1 MTHATPFPPF
11 RRWLAARSD
20 GFLADVLRN
29 RPDALSPPPRSSD
42 ALAGRLQ
49 VRSSVHRALADLDAL
64 ELGVLEAA
72 IDLGGDA
79 EPVRAADVV
88 DELRSSLAAA
98 GVPAKDR
105 PTIAHAREALD
116 GLRSRALIHGDGPGG
131 AGAFS
136 GRSTRKSADDWEDH
150 LMVADE
156 AVAALPPGWRLIP
169 RPGEPSVA
177 ELRSA
182 LDAADERQKKLLGTL
197 AEAGGL
203 GTTRDASEDADPSL
217 PVPRLIAAGLLTR
230 VDAGHVRLPRVVA
243 RLLRGQGPALRAL
256 TPSARVRGE
265 AFVDPDAPRRADEA
279 GAGQG
284 LEITRRMSRLLDHL
298 GVAPVALNRDAT
310 VGVRAAANLAKELG
324 DPVAEIHR
332 LVSLGVAAG
341 LIGRGEIM
349 AVEAREGAQFLAPTR
364 AAAEWLAEPLA
375 AQWARLLHGWWA
387 SPFGP
392 WRVGG
397 VDDSG
402 QPVRLLSDASRSDLL
417 PRRRVL
423 ATAPYVQATAGVS
436 LDREEWHEDQHF
448 LFPVAAAAAPDEEQ
462 RVLAEEARWIGA
474 VAVGAATTWLRL
486 LHRGAGAAIAAA
498 VAAITPPEVEQVIV
512 QSDMTVLVPGP
523 LPRQLQAELELMAEL
538 ESPGLA
544 SMYRISEDSLRRAL
558 DAGRSAADLDAWF
571 RRHTLGEIPQ
581 ALSYLVAEVARR
593 HGGLRG
599 GAVASYLRTG
609 DPLLLDTVFA
619 TPTATAAGLRRLA
632 PTVAVSARRLA
643 EVLAELRAGGHHAVA
658 EDESGAA
665 LDLRPDPLTVPA
677 ERMRAQV
684 QTTVA
689 DSQVEA
695 ALRALRREENT
706 AGAPAELRVVPG
718 SESLSTLQAAAR
730 GGKTVT
736 LGIVDKHGRAVEATV
751 KPVTVTGGRVDAVDE
766 RHGTV
771 QRFLLHRITHVI
783 VE

>member
-1 MTHATPFPPF
+1 MTDATPATPDPTAQPEQPEY
-11 RRWLAARSD
+11 RTWLEGLDDDSLRELLRARPN
-20 GFLADVLRN
+20 VLQ
-29 RPDALSPPPRSSD
+29 PLPSSLTP
-42 ALAGRLQ
+42 LAGRLQ
-49 VRSSVHRALADLDAL
+49 LRASVARAVRQLTALQ
-64 ELGVLEAA
+64 
-72 IDLGGDA
+72 
-79 EPVRAADVV
+79 
-88 DELRSSLAAA
+88 LAAA
-98 GVPAKDR
+98 EAAADLGAEFRAVPR
-105 PTIAHAREALD
+105 REIADSLQSRSPAPLTADSAAGAVADLVRVGLCYGGPEVRLLRETMSVLPAGWQLLD
-116 GLRSRALIHGDGPGG
+116 GDPDSP
-131 AGAFS
+131 
-136 GRSTRKSADDWEDH
+136 ADPTVK
-150 LMVADE
+150 L
-156 AVAALPPGWRLIP
+156 
-169 RPGEPSVA
+169 A
-177 ELRSA
+177 ELSRPERSV
-182 LDAADERQKKLLGTL
+182 LETL
-197 AEAGGL
+197 AAGGGL
-203 GTTRDASEDADPSL
+203 GHTRDAAPGADPTR

-486 LHRGAGAAIAAA
+486 LHRGAGAEIAAA
-498 VAAITPPEVEQVIV
+498 VAAITTPEVEQVIV

-581 ALSYLVAEVARR
+581 ALSYLVAEVAQR

-643 EVLAELRAGGHHAVA
+643 EVLAELRDGGHHAIA

-677 ERMRAQV
+677 ERMRTQV

-695 ALRALRREENT
+695 ALRSLRREENT
-706 AGAPAELRVVPG
+706 AGAPAELRVIPG